1 MPFINLIESDL
12 IIAKKAAQQMRL
24 SQFALIGAGAVV
36 GIAYLAVLGQGLALS
51 VEEQTVQSKLK
62 KLKPMLKS
70 IDEQKR
76 IIADLEPRLETLQD
90 ARELTNRWGR
100 LLNHI
105 SVNTPPDVYLT
116 AIRADSTQREQPIKV
131 TFVGTGKSQSD
142 ASQFVLRCQNS
153 QDLEGVNLV
162 QSQEKLL
169 RKMSAI
175 EFEIAGSIV
184 GTAPKPSGD
193 DSTKGEVAKS

>member
-12 IIAKKAAQQMRL
+12 IVAKKAAQQLRL
-24 SQFALIGAGAVV
+24 SQTALVAAGSVV
-36 GIAYLAVLGQGLALS
+36 GIAYLLVLGQGALLAA
-51 VEEQTVQSKLK
+51 EEKGIQIKLK
-62 KLKPMLKS
+62 KLKPMLKA

-76 IIADLEPRLETLQD
+76 IIADLEPRLETLSS
-90 ARELTNRWGR
+90 ARDLTSRWGR

-105 SVNTPPDVYLT
+105 TVNTPPDVYLT
-116 AIRADSTQREQPIKV
+116 AIRADSSQPDQPIKV

-153 QDLEGVNLV
+153 QDLEGVNLI

-169 RKMSAI
+169 RSMSAI

-184 GTAPKPSGD
+184 GTAPKPVAEDG
-193 DSTKGEVAKS
+193 AKS

>member
-12 IIAKKAAQQMRL
+12 IVAKKAAQQMRL
-24 SQFALIGAGAVV
+24 SQIALVSAGSVV
-36 GIAYLAVLGQGLALS
+36 GIAYLFVLGQGAILAA
-51 VEEQTVQSKLK
+51 EEKGVQAKLK
-62 KLKPMLKS
+62 KLKPMLKA
-70 IDEQKR
+70 IDEHKR
-76 IIADLEPRLETLQD
+76 IVADLEPRLQTLTD
-90 ARELTNRWGR
+90 ARDLTNRWGR

-105 SVNTPPDVYLT
+105 AVNTPPDVYLT
-116 AIRADSTQREQPIKV
+116 AIRADSSQPEQPIRV

-153 QDLEGVNLV
+153 QDLEGVNLI

-184 GTAPKPSGD
+184 GSAPKPADEDG
-193 DSTKGEVAKS
+193 TTGTGAKS

>member
-12 IIAKKAAQQMRL
+12 IVAKNAAQQMRL
-24 SQFALIGAGAVV
+24 SQIALILAGSVV
-36 GIAYLAVLGQGLALS
+36 GIAYLIVLGQGVALAADEQS
-51 VEEQTVQSKLK
+51 VQVKLK
-62 KLKPMLKS
+62 KLKPIIKA
-70 IDEQKR
+70 IDEHKR
-76 IIADLEPRLETLQD
+76 VIADLAPRLETLTD
-90 ARELTNRWGR
+90 ARDLTNRWGR

-105 SVNTPPDVYLT
+105 AVNTPPDVYLT
-116 AIRADSTQREQPIKV
+116 AIRADSSQPEQPIKV

-184 GTAPKPSGD
+184 GTAPPPAGD
-193 DSTKGEVAKS
+193 EEKGAKS

>member
-1 MPFINLIESDL
+1 MPFINLIELDL
-12 IIAKKAAQQMRL
+12 IVAKKAAQQMRL
-24 SQFALIGAGAVV
+24 SQTALVAAGSVV
-36 GIAYLAVLGQGLALS
+36 GIAYLLVLGQGALLAA
-51 VEEQTVQSKLK
+51 EEKGIQIKLK
-62 KLKPMLKS
+62 KLKPMLKA

-76 IIADLEPRLETLQD
+76 IIADLEPRLETLSS
-90 ARELTNRWGR
+90 ARDLTSRWGR

-105 SVNTPPDVYLT
+105 TVNTPPDVYLT
-116 AIRADSTQREQPIKV
+116 AIRADSSQPDQPIKV

-153 QDLEGVNLV
+153 QDLEGVNLI

-169 RKMSAI
+169 RSMSAI

-184 GTAPKPSGD
+184 GTAPKPVAEDG
-193 DSTKGEVAKS
+193 AKS

>member
-1 MPFINLIESDL
+1 
-12 IIAKKAAQQMRL
+12 MRL
-24 SQFALIGAGAVV
+24 SQTALVAAGSVV
-36 GIAYLAVLGQGLALS
+36 GIAYLLVRGQGALIAA
-51 VEEQTVQSKLK
+51 EEKGIQIKLK
-62 KLKPMLKS
+62 KLKPMLKA

-76 IIADLEPRLETLQD
+76 IIADLEPRLETLSS
-90 ARELTNRWGR
+90 ARDLTSRWGR

-105 SVNTPPDVYLT
+105 TVNTPPDVYLT
-116 AIRADSTQREQPIKV
+116 AIRADSSQPDQPIKV

-153 QDLEGVNLV
+153 QDLEGVNLI

-169 RKMSAI
+169 RSMSAI

-184 GTAPKPSGD
+184 GTAPKPVAEDG
-193 DSTKGEVAKS
+193 AKS

>member
-12 IIAKKAAQQMRL
+12 LVAKKAAQQMRL
-24 SQFALIGAGAVV
+24 SQVALIAAGSVV
-36 GIAYLAVLGQGLALS
+36 GIAYLVVLGQGAMLS
-51 VEEQTVQSKLK
+51 AEEQAVQTKLK
-62 KLKPMLKS
+62 KLKPILRS
-70 IDEQKR
+70 IDEQKV
-76 IIADLEPRLETLQD
+76 IVADLEPRLKTLEG

-105 SVNTPPDVYLT
+105 SVNTPQDVYLT
-116 AIRADSTQREQPIKV
+116 AIRSDSGQVDQPIKV

-153 QDLEGVNLV
+153 QDMEKVNLV
-162 QSQEKLL
+162 GSQEKRL
-169 RKMSAI
+169 REVSAI

-184 GTAPKPSGD
+184 GTEPKHETEDSKTSEAPK
-193 DSTKGEVAKS
+193 

>member
-1 MPFINLIESDL
+1 MPFINLIELDL
-12 IIAKKAAQQMRL
+12 IVAKKAAQQMRL
-24 SQFALIGAGAVV
+24 SQTALVAAGSVV
-36 GIAYLAVLGQGLALS
+36 GIAYLLVLGQGALIAA
-51 VEEQTVQSKLK
+51 EEKGIQIKLK
-62 KLKPMLKS
+62 KLKPMLKA

-76 IIADLEPRLETLQD
+76 IIADLEPRLETLSS
-90 ARELTNRWGR
+90 ARDLTSRWGR

-105 SVNTPPDVYLT
+105 TVNTPPDVYLT
-116 AIRADSTQREQPIKV
+116 AIRADSSQPDQPIKV

-153 QDLEGVNLV
+153 QDLEGVNLI

-169 RKMSAI
+169 RSMSAI

-184 GTAPKPSGD
+184 GTAPKPVAEDG
-193 DSTKGEVAKS
+193 AKS

>member
-12 IIAKKAAQQMRL
+12 IVAKKAAQQMRL
-24 SQFALIGAGAVV
+24 SQTALVVAGSVV
-36 GIAYLAVLGQGLALS
+36 GIAYLLVLGQGALIAA
-51 VEEQTVQSKLK
+51 EEKGIQIKLK
-62 KLKPMLKS
+62 KLKPMLKA

-76 IIADLEPRLETLQD
+76 IIADLEPRLETLSS
-90 ARELTNRWGR
+90 ARDLTSRWGR

-105 SVNTPPDVYLT
+105 TVNTPPDVYLT
-116 AIRADSTQREQPIKV
+116 AIRADSSQPDQPIKV

-153 QDLEGVNLV
+153 QDLEGVNLI

-169 RKMSAI
+169 RSMSAI

-184 GTAPKPSGD
+184 GTAPKPVAEDG
-193 DSTKGEVAKS
+193 AKS